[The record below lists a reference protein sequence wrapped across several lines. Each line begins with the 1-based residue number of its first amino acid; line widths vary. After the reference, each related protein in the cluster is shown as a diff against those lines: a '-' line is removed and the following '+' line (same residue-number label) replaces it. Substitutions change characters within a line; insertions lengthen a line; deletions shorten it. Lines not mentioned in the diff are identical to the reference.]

1 MKKDILVIGYG
12 FVGSATAAI
21 FSNRACN
28 ITIYD
33 VKPPYNKI
41 GLNSPNKD
49 FIFICVGTPSKP
61 DGSIDDSAVISNLDK
76 LVSSAY
82 SGIVVIKSTV
92 LYSSI
97 KPYFDK
103 LRIVINP
110 EFLSQNSFMEDA
122 FSQENI
128 LLGGN
133 PSNVYK
139 VMQLYN
145 QDTIPEISQN
155 PNLKF
160 RCVTPEEAI
169 QFKYMRNIFGAHLV
183 TFWEW
188 VQDQT
193 GNARLMADLY
203 KDFKLPSDMSQVG
216 MDGYRGFGGACFPK
230 DVAAWNHEN
239 NDALTTMLME
249 YNYGLYCQI

>member
-1 MKKDILVIGYG
+1 MFHHSFPKILYVYP
-12 FVGSATAAI
+12 FYFLNDFC
-21 FSNRACN
+21 FSNSLPNTTLGA
-28 ITIYD
+28 
-33 VKPPYNKI
+33 I
-41 GLNSPNKD
+41 GIDNAFSISRIPLTSLN
-49 FIFICVGTPSKP
+49 KP
-61 DGSIDDSAVISNLDK
+61 DGSIDDSAIISNLDK

-122 FSQENI
+122 FSQVNI

-249 YNYGLYCQI
+249 YNNGLYCQI